1 MAVLDSSGSWTHQ
14 IPEGVITSAA
24 DWLAIDWLDEDW
36 DTEGFPKFRYK
47 VIENAEFAY
56 TILGVSVVSASGTGS
71 FSISSGG
78 VILQED
84 MAFSTV
90 TTNHAIS
97 GIIEL
102 GADLTIDVLMP
113 DGYFQ
118 SFKADFALKRM
129 VV

>member
-14 IPEGVITSAA
+14 IPEGVVTSAA

-36 DTEGFPKFRYK
+36 DAEGFPKFRYK
-47 VIENAEFAY
+47 VVEEAEFDY

-78 VILQED
+78 AIIQED
-84 MAFSTV
+84 MAFSTTV
-90 TTNHAIS
+90 TNHTIS
-97 GIIEL
+97 GIIGV
-102 GADLTIDVLMP
+102 GADLTMDVLMP

-118 SFKADFALKRM
+118 SFKADFALKR
-129 VV
+129 VKV